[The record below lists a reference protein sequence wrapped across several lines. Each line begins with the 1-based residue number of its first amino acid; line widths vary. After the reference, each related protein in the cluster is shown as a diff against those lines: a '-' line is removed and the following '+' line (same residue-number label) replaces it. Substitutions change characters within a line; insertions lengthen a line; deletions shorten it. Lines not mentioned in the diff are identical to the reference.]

1 MSDVMGILDRAESAI
16 LYTQALLT
24 PSSLTDREGDWFKV
38 SAMRADSSYQQLRL
52 AIEELREIRALPQVG
67 ASLDRVENAIL
78 YTEATVSPGNAI
90 GEKAGL
96 VKVHAGRAGSSYR
109 QMGLALKE
117 LRAARVMLKASDP
130 KAGPGAP

>member
-1 MSDVMGILDRAESAI
+1 MSDVMARLDRVESAI

-24 PSSLTDREGDWFKV
+24 PANLTDREGDWVKV
-38 SAMRADSSYQQLRL
+38 SAMRADSSYRQLRL
-52 AIEELREIRALPQVG
+52 AIEEIREIRALPQVG
-67 ASLDRVENAIL
+67 TSLDRVESAIL

-90 GEKAGL
+90 GEKVGL

-117 LRAARVMLKASDP
+117 VRAARALLKGLN
-130 KAGPGAP
+130 AGPSAP